1 MNGKTQIALVPAA
14 LALLWLAMMIT
25 GTGALDRTVLE
36 AVYAGDRPALRSV
49 ATFVT
54 MFGEWQFLFPLT
66 LIVGAILLLVARV
79 HRQAVLFL
87 SICLFGRLLVHLQKI
102 GIGRLRPEDR
112 EHLVQVQSL
121 SFPSGHSTNSMIVFL
136 ALALVVAPAR
146 HRKLAVLLAV
156 VGSVII
162 GISRPML
169 GVHWPSDV
177 IGGWSFGAAWVLA
190 MVGLAERWPFGESS
204 SPAEGGAQERR

>member
-1 MNGKTQIALVPAA
+1 MSGKAKIALVPAG

-36 AVYAGDRPALRSV
+36 MLYAGDWPALRSA

-66 LIVGAILLLVARV
+66 LIVGAILLLVGRV
-79 HRQAVLFL
+79 HRQALLFL
-87 SICLFGRLLVHLQKI
+87 SICLFGRLLVHLVKI
-102 GIGRLRPEDR
+102 GIGRPRPADH

-121 SFPSGHSTNSMIVFL
+121 SFPSAHSANSMIVFL

-146 HRKLAVLLAV
+146 HRMLAVLLAV
-156 VGSVII
+156 AGSMII
-162 GISRPML
+162 GISRPIL

-177 IGGWSFGAAWVLA
+177 IGGWSFGAAWVLT
-190 MVGLAERWPFGESS
+190 MLGLAERWPFGRNAEEEM
-204 SPAEGGAQERR
+204 PATR

>member
-1 MNGKTQIALVPAA
+1 MNSDLKWAVLPGLLVANWLLMAA
-14 LALLWLAMMIT
+14 IGTGPWDRALLDIL
-25 GTGALDRTVLE
+25 
-36 AVYAGDRPALRSV
+36 YAAHRPALQSA

-54 MFGEWQFLFPLT
+54 LFGEWQFLFPLT
-66 LIVGAILLLVARV
+66 LIVGAILLIVARV
-79 HRQAVLFL
+79 QRQAILFL

-112 EHLVQVQSL
+112 EHLVPVNSL

-136 ALALVVAPAR
+136 ALALVVAPAK
-146 HRKLAVLLAV
+146 HRKLAVVVALLASMV
-156 VGSVII
+156 V

-177 IGGWSFGAAWVLA
+177 LGGWSFGAAWVLV
-190 MVGLAERWPFGESS
+190 MVGLTGRWPFHREA
-204 SPAEGGAQERR
+204 AEIEAAKR

>member
-1 MNGKTQIALVPAA
+1 MNGETKMTLLPAV

-54 MFGEWQFLFPLT
+54 MFGEWQVLFPLT

-79 HRQAVLFL
+79 HLQAVLFL